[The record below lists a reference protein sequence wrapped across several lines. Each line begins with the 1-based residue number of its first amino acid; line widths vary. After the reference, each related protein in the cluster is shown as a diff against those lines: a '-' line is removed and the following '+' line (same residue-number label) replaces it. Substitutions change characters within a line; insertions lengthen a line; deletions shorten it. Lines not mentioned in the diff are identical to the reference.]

1 MATIHKKLLVSR
13 DPYETRV
20 AVLENS
26 SLAEYYY
33 ERADQDRTTGNI
45 YKGRVMSIVPGIEAA
60 FVDIG
65 LPRNA
70 FLYVTDVAQV
80 RYDFELAPHGNGGA
94 GEEDEGHEDDE
105 VLTLP
110 PVSIQD
116 VLKEGQEIL
125 VQMQKEPIGAKGCRV
140 STNITL
146 PGRYLVLLPVTRHVG
161 ISRRIEDE
169 AERLRLLEVVEGIV
183 PSAMGAIIRTA
194 GAGMGKEEFLSD
206 IEYLSAEWEKIN
218 AAAEAARA
226 PALIHQEVGLVQR
239 MVRDAL
245 TDEVGE
251 IVVDHPDTHRELSE
265 YLARMLPRLATR
277 VVLYGEHQPLFRR
290 VGIET
295 EISNL
300 RNRKVWLNCGGYI
313 VIDETEA
320 LTAIDV
326 NTGRYVG
333 KHNLEETVFHTNMEA
348 AVEIARQLRL
358 RDIGGIIIIDF
369 IDMKSESNQ
378 QMLLAR
384 LKEELRRD
392 RARTNVLDMTQLGLV
407 QMTRKRVRKS
417 LYKSMMQPCPYC
429 KKEGN
434 ILSLETMVIK
444 VMRRIA
450 ELCLESPLERIH
462 MQTHPRVAS
471 KINEEYSHQLAEL
484 ENKHRVEIKVLANPD
499 LHFEELEQ
507 PQGAGLESGRRDDA
521 AEEN

>member
-1 MATIHKKLLVSR
+1 MPVIHKKLLVSR
-13 DPYETRV
+13 DAYETRV

-26 SLAEYYY
+26 SLAEFYY

-80 RYDFELAPHGNGGA
+80 RDEFELLAHAHGSGQD
-94 GEEDEGHEDDE
+94 EEEAHDDDE
-105 VLTLP
+105 RVSLP

-169 AERLRLLEVVEGIV
+169 AERARLLELVAGLV
-183 PSAMGAIIRTA
+183 PAGMGAIVRTA
-194 GAGMGKEEFLSD
+194 GAGMARDAFASD
-206 IEYLSAEWEKIN
+206 IEYLSAEWEKIV
-218 AAAEAARA
+218 AVGEAAGA
-226 PALIHQEVGLVQR
+226 PALVHQEVGLVQR

-251 IVVDHPDTHRELSE
+251 IIVDHPDTHRELCD
-265 YLARMLPRLATR
+265 YLARMIPRLAAR
-277 VVLYGEHQPLFRR
+277 VVLYSQHQPLFRR
-290 VGIET
+290 MGIET

-300 RNRKVWLNCGGYI
+300 RNRKVWLNCGGYV

-378 QMLLAR
+378 QMLLSR

-429 KKEGN
+429 KKEGS
-434 ILSLETMVIK
+434 ILSLETMVVK

-450 ELCLESPLERIH
+450 ELCAESPLERIH
-462 MQTHPRVAS
+462 MEVHPRVAS

-484 ENKHRVEIKVLANPD
+484 EERYKVEVKVLANPE
-499 LHFEELEQ
+499 LHFEEIEQ
-507 PQGAGLESGRRDDA
+507 PQESGAEAARDGADRS
-521 AEEN
+521 